1 MLRFGLEYRFLS
13 LSGFIAALMLTVSS
27 VFGGIIPMTFFPTI
41 ASDFVTVD
49 LKMPMG
55 TSEKVTDSIIN
66 VIEKN
71 AIIAGNELQ
80 EKYMKDDKRKLIQNI
95 QKNIGNYA
103 DNLEMVSGVGNIEGS
118 SVASLEIY
126 MLDSE
131 ERTQDIKLSLIH
143 I

>member
-1 MLRFGLEYRFLS
+1 
-13 LSGFIAALMLTVSS
+13 
-27 VFGGIIPMTFFPTI
+27 
-41 ASDFVTVD
+41 
-49 LKMPMG
+49 MPMG
-55 TSEKVTDSIIN
+55 TSTKVTDSIIN

-80 EKYMKDDKRKLIQNI
+80 EKYMKDDERKLIQNI

-103 DNLEMVSGVGNIEGS
+103 DNLETGVGNIEGS

-131 ERTQDIKLSLIH
+131 ERTQD
-143 I
+143 

>member
-1 MLRFGLEYRFLS
+1 
-13 LSGFIAALMLTVSS
+13 
-27 VFGGIIPMTFFPTI
+27 
-41 ASDFVTVD
+41 
-49 LKMPMG
+49 MPMG
-55 TSEKVTDSIIN
+55 TSTKVTDSIIN

-80 EKYMKDDKRKLIQNI
+80 EKYMKDDERKLIQNI

-103 DNLEMVSGVGNIEGS
+103 DNLEMVAGVGNIEGS

-131 ERTQDIKLSLIH
+131 ERTQDIKSSMLASLIREKNWNNTWSGKVH
-143 I
+143 H